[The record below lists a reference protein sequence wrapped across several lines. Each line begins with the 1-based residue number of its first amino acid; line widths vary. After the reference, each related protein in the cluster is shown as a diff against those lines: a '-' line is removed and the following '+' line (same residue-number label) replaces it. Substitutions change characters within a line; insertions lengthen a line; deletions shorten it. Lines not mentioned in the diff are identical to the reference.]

1 MLSSRILLLF
11 TFFNFSIAFQSA
23 LVTEPKASILC
34 ASGSKSDADKLR
46 ETAKKLREE
55 AKALQSEI
63 SPSQRINEENLPTSA
78 SCKSIPNSTWTL
90 TYRFASDPLPEDDE
104 EDRPVSNY
112 SGKLTV
118 KFLADGYTEL
128 ISHEPASM
136 GGSTLS
142 MEKVWGWD
150 KELSNEDE
158 LEYLL
163 FSCNALLPSTDESSP
178 NEVVRFYMQARVDS
192 VKSDGQLSLAEGTV
206 TMKKDVKP
214 PGGFWGAFNG
224 AGILAQFRYVGNF
237 VAKPTSNAN
246 I

>member
-1 MLSSRILLLF
+1 MSFQIFLLF
-11 TFFNFSIAFQSA
+11 ALLNFTIAFHSIT
-23 LVTEPKASILC
+23 LRGTKASIVSVC
-34 ASGSKSDADKLR
+34 ASTNDADKLR

-55 AKALQSEI
+55 AAVLESKLD
-63 SPSQRINEENLPTSA
+63 PSQRTSTESLPIFI
-78 SCKSIPNSTWTL
+78 SCTSIPDSSWTL
-90 TYRFASDPLPEDDE
+90 TYRFASDPPPDDDE
-104 EDRPVSNY
+104 EDRTVSTY

-118 KFLADGYTEL
+118 KFLADGYTDL
-128 ISHEPASM
+128 IFHKPTSM

-142 MEKVWGWD
+142 VEKVWGWD
-150 KELSNEDE
+150 KEISSEDE

-163 FSCNALLPSTDESSP
+163 FSFNALLPATDATDP

-192 VKSDGQLSLAEGTV
+192 SDSDGQLNLAEGTV

-237 VAKPTSNAN
+237 VAKPASNAEM
-246 I
+246 